1 MTTYDKYDVYNIYDS
16 PIPYK
21 NLLFHPVKMLSYL
34 YFGAYSTCLTLDK
47 NSVPDVN
54 VISMNYWDYLC
65 HASNQET
72 PYFVWFREVLRI
84 CLQLPNLEMKIDN
97 DGKHYFFELDIG
109 DSYAEEFED
118 GSRLEKRKFVR
129 FDGNDFDVIREI
141 IVSQNCLELIDEN
154 IQKEVRDAMEEA
166 RKLRAKNGDQSAGIE
181 VLMGCL
187 VASSS
192 LKYEDVYQL
201 TIRKFHQLIDIANR
215 KMNYQIYTTASMSGF
230 VEFKDK
236 SILKHWMSEFK
247 KNKLDEV
254 MEYDSIKNKVTFD
267 GKSI

>member
-1 MTTYDKYDVYNIYDS
+1 MSNFDKYDVWNIFDL

-21 NLLFHPVKMLSYL
+21 NLLFYPVRMMDYL
-34 YFGAYSTCLTLDK
+34 YFGAYSNCLTLDK

-65 HASNQET
+65 YASNEEN
-72 PYFVWFREVLRI
+72 PYVMWFREMLRI
-84 CLQLPNLEMKIDN
+84 CLRKPELQMKVLVE
-97 DGKHYFFELDIG
+97 GKSCVFELDVG
-109 DSYAEEFED
+109 VVVENGEE
-118 GSRLEKRKFVR
+118 RKSFVR
-129 FDGNDFDVIREI
+129 FNNQDFDVIKEI
-141 IVSQNCLELIDEN
+141 VVSQNLVEVPDEN

-181 VLMGCL
+181 ILMGCL
-187 VASSS
+187 VAASS

-201 TIRKFHQLIDIANR
+201 TIRKFHQLIDIVNR

-254 MEYDSIKNKVTFD
+254 MEYDSIKNKINFD
-267 GKSI
+267 GKLT